1 VGRLRVSTAWF
12 RAGTRIDSHY
22 HERAC
27 LSVIVEG
34 YFQQRFPGAA
44 YDCPAGGVL
53 VKPPGERHVDRWGD
67 RATRHVMIEPLVVD
81 DTLGPARPIFE
92 RVSYRLDPGFA
103 SLATRIIRE
112 LAGSDDLVPL
122 AVEALAAD
130 LIVRVG
136 RGPRVPAPGSNP
148 PAWLRRVRETL
159 QDRYAETPVLAR
171 LAADAG
177 VHPSRLSHEF
187 RRYYGTSPSSY
198 LRGVRLARARSDLEA
213 GRLGLAEIAARH
225 GFSDQSHLT
234 RELKRATGWTP
245 AAYRR
250 MHRA

>member
-1 VGRLRVSTAWF
+1 
-12 RAGTRIDSHY
+12 
-22 HERAC
+22 
-27 LSVIVEG
+27 
-34 YFQQRFPGAA
+34 
-44 YDCPAGGVL
+44 
-53 VKPPGERHVDRWGD
+53 
-67 RATRHVMIEPLVVD
+67 
-81 DTLGPARPIFE
+81 
-92 RVSYRLDPGFA
+92 VSYRLEPGFA
-103 SLATRIIRE
+103 SLAARIVRE
-112 LAGSDDLVPL
+112 LAGTDDLVPL
-122 AVEALAAD
+122 AVEAHAAD
-130 LIVRVG
+130 LVVRVG
-136 RGPRVPAPGSNP
+136 RCAPVPRPGTHP